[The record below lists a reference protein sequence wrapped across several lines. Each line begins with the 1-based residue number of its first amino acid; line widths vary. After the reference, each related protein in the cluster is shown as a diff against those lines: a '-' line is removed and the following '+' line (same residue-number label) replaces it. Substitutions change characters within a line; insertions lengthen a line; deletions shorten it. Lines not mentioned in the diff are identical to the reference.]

1 MGEDVNYP
9 HPPLLINTFVTKDRL
24 YSPTH
29 DKDDSE
35 DDGCLAM
42 NVALYLF
49 YIDSRIAAMLWLPP
63 IRMTPSLR
71 RWLHHRGIEFNG
83 SINEGDYLQWGVT
96 LVHVVSCFVAFSS

>member
-42 NVALYLF
+42 NVALYRF
-49 YIDSRIAAMLWLPP
+49 KNSRDAMVASNQNDSVL
-63 IRMTPSLR
+63 T
-71 RWLHHRGIEFNG
+71 E
-83 SINEGDYLQWGVT
+83 VT
-96 LVHVVSCFVAFSS
+96 SSFRY